1 MQPLIFII
9 AALATFRI
17 SHMIA
22 DEEGPGLPWGTK
34 EQRKKG
40 MFVRMHERFPA
51 TDWVGRGLECIMC
64 LSVWIALPFAAY
76 IDWSWTTP
84 LTWLAL
90 SAVTVLLRE
99 WKNKR

>member
-1 MQPLIFII
+1 MQPLTFAL

-17 SHMIA
+17 SRMIA
-22 DEEGPGLPWGTK
+22 DEEGPWAIFFNL
-34 EQRKKG
+34 RKAVPG
-40 MFVRMHERFPA
+40 VN
-51 TDWVGRGLECIMC
+51 WVGRGLECIMC
-64 LSVWIALPFAAY
+64 LSVWVALPIAAY

>member
-1 MQPLIFII
+1 MQPLTFAL

-17 SHMIA
+17 SRMIA
-22 DEEGPGLPWGTK
+22 DEEGPWAIFLSL
-34 EQRKKG
+34 RKA
-40 MFVRMHERFPA
+40 FPGVN
-51 TDWVGRGLECIMC
+51 WIGRGLECIMC
-64 LSVWIALPFAAY
+64 LSVWVALPIAVY
-76 IDWSWTTP
+76 IDGTWTTP